1 MYLVVSILLNEL
13 FLLNPIDFFFFLLE
27 SCYFWSPS
35 FEGVTWSV
43 RLGVRTSGFHPE
55 NRGSIPLRTTKN
67 ILMANHKSTKKRIR
81 SSKTRQE
88 SNKYLHKTVRNAM
101 REVLSDTSKESAKKT
116 PKIVSMID
124 KLEKKNVIHKNKAA
138 RLKSKL
144 MKKSN

>member
-1 MYLVVSILLNEL
+1 
-13 FLLNPIDFFFFLLE
+13 
-27 SCYFWSPS
+27 
-35 FEGVTWSV
+35 
-43 RLGVRTSGFHPE
+43 
-55 NRGSIPLRTTKN
+55 
-67 ILMANHKSTKKRIR
+67 MANHKSTKKRIR

-101 REVLSDTSKESAKKT
+101 REVLSDTSKESAKKK